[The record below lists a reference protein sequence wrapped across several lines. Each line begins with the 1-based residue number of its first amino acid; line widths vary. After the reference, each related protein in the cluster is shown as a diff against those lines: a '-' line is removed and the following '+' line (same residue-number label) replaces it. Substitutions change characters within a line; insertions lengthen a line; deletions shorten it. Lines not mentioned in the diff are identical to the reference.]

1 VRVVPD
7 TLVTVTTS
15 SEAVSGSRIAVHGVD
30 TGNPDKAVTVIEVV
44 ELFAEADNVVA
55 TAVDE

>member
-15 SEAVSGSRIAVHGVD
+15 SEAVSASRIAVHGVWA
-30 TGNPDKAVTVIEVV
+30 GNPDKAATVIEVV
-44 ELFAEADNVVA
+44 ELLAEADNVVA